1 MFSFR
6 YTAGH
11 TRKKATRVAWRR
23 NRFYLTQYI
32 NAQHIR
38 TKLSKIKKNDWK
50 NDRAKLNKIDRMSEK
65 QCQIKTK
72 EIYDQLET
80 KTSSKTYNNIARA
93 KKNQER
99 NEIHTKPSKNH
110 CRIHFFCCFAVVSYF
125 SFVSLLIFSTNIEFR
140 WKIIFFL
147 LSSLYVSF
155 FFISYGMGSIMK
167 TNSGLYNV
175 FFSSY
180 LLWSC
185 CWCSLLLFLALACYL
200 LYGFIH
206 VCCI

>member
-1 MFSFR
+1 
-6 YTAGH
+6 
-11 TRKKATRVAWRR
+11 
-23 NRFYLTQYI
+23 
-32 NAQHIR
+32 
-38 TKLSKIKKNDWK
+38 
-50 NDRAKLNKIDRMSEK
+50 MSEK

-167 TNSGLYNV
+167 TNSGFIQCFFFIV
-175 FFSSY
+175 FA
-180 LLWSC
+180 LK
-185 CWCSLLLFLALACYL
+185 LLLVFTFIILGSRML
-200 LYGFIH
+200 LTLWFYTCMLHIMLDIKQKNEIKEEPSKKI
-206 VCCI
+206 V

>member
-93 KKNQER
+93 KKKSRKKWNTHKTIQ
-99 NEIHTKPSKNH
+99 K
-110 CRIHFFCCFAVVSYF
+110 
-125 SFVSLLIFSTNIEFR
+125 SLSNT
-140 WKIIFFL
+140 FFL
-147 LSSLYVSF
+147 LFCCCLLF
-155 FFISYGMGSIMK
+155 FFRIAFNFQHEYWI
-167 TNSGLYNV
+167 
-175 FFSSY
+175 
-180 LLWSC
+180 
-185 CWCSLLLFLALACYL
+185 
-200 LYGFIH
+200 
-206 VCCI
+206 